1 MRRVLHGLWLAWCLC
16 LAGPALAAPHDDSVR
31 QVWQLLDYVGVD
43 YAGAVEQGKVIS
55 EAEYEEMRE
64 FSQRAQESIAALPA
78 TPQQPALVAQAAA
91 LRQAIAGKQP
101 AQRVAGLSERL
112 AAALLQAYPIPMAP
126 TRLPDLARGA
136 ALYAQQCAS
145 CHGATGAGDGPAAA
159 KLDPPPVA
167 FTDRE
172 RASQRSLQ
180 SLYQSITQ
188 GVAGTSMPAFA
199 ALSDDDR
206 WALAFFAGTLS
217 HDEAMRQRGARL
229 MNRLPTDQR
238 PADLAALSAAS
249 ERSLAPTLG
258 AEAAR
263 DLLAH
268 LRAQPQAIAAGS
280 AQGTALARQRL
291 RQSLAALQAG
301 DESQAMKQALSAYLD
316 GFEPMEPAL
325 RVRHPD
331 LLASVEAGMLAYRS
345 AVSRRDLA
353 QASDIAQRLDDLLQR
368 TDAAL
373 DAGRGDTWSVFLG
386 AMTILLREGAE
397 ALLVVIGVLAFLRKA
412 ERREAVPYVHAG
424 WIAALAAGGLTWL
437 AATTL
442 VDISGASREITE
454 GLAALFAAAVLLC
467 VGVWMHHQSAA
478 GRWQAYL
485 RDRLSAALSRRS
497 AWALFALAFVAV
509 YREVFETV
517 LFYSAL
523 WVEGSGQAL
532 LAGLAVGVVLL
543 ALLAWVLLRTSARLP
558 IGRFFAWSSALV
570 AVLAVVLAGKGVA
583 ALQEAGWFDV
593 TPWPALPRVD
603 WLGLFPTRETA
614 LAQLVVV
621 GVVLVGYG
629 LNLRRTAQGPT
640 STSPSTT
647 PSRRGSAPPV

>member
-1 MRRVLHGLWLAWCLC
+1 MRRALQGLWWAWMFCLAW
-16 LAGPALAAPHDDSVR
+16 PAMAAPHDDTVR

-43 YAGAVEQGKVIS
+43 YAGAVADGKVIS
-55 EAEYEEMRE
+55 EPEYDEMRE
-64 FSQRAQESIAALPA
+64 FSQRAQDGISGLPA

-91 LRQAIAGKQP
+91 LRQAIAARQAP
-101 AQRVAGLSERL
+101 DQVADRAQQL

-126 TRLPDLARGA
+126 RRPPDLPRGA

-159 KLDPPPVA
+159 RLDPPPVA

-199 ALSDDDR
+199 ALSEDDR

-217 HDEAMRQRGARL
+217 HDAAMRARGAQL
-229 MNRLPTDQR
+229 AKTLPAAQR
-238 PADLAALSAAS
+238 PADLAALAAAS
-249 ERSLAPTLG
+249 ERSLAPALG
-258 AEAAR
+258 AEPAR

-268 LRAQPQAIAAGS
+268 LRAQPQAVAAGTP
-280 AQGTALARQRL
+280 QGTALARRRL
-291 RQSLAALQAG
+291 QQSLAALQAG
-301 DESQAMKQALSAYLD
+301 DRGGAMKQALSAYLD
-316 GFEPMEPAL
+316 GFEPVEPAL
-325 RVRHPD
+325 RVRHAE
-331 LLASVEAGMLAYRS
+331 LLAAVEEGMLAYRS
-345 AVSRRDLA
+345 AVGRGDA
-353 QASDIAQRLDDLLQR
+353 AEAAAGVQRLDELLR
-368 TDAAL
+368 RADEAL

-397 ALLVVIGVLAFLRKA
+397 ALLVVIGILAFLRKA
-412 ERREAVPYVHAG
+412 ERHEALPYVHAG
-424 WIAALAAGGLTWL
+424 WISALAAGGLTWV

-454 GLAALFAAAVLLC
+454 GVAALVAAAVLLG

-485 RDRLSAALSRRS
+485 RDTLAAALSRRS
-497 AWALFALAFVAV
+497 AWALFTLAFVAV

-532 LAGLAVGVVLL
+532 LAGLAAGVVLL
-543 ALLAWVLLRTSARLP
+543 ALLAWALLRTSARLP
-558 IGRFFAWSSALV
+558 IGRFFAWSSALI

-593 TPWPALPRVD
+593 TPWASLPRLD
-603 WLGLFPTRETA
+603 WLGLFPTRETVV
-614 LAQLVVV
+614 AQLTVVL
-621 GVVLVGYG
+621 VVLVGYG
-629 LNLRRTAQGPT
+629 LNLRR
-640 STSPSTT
+640 
-647 PSRRGSAPPV
+647 RAPAVEAA